1 MADASRPELGRYG
14 IWQSQHDLSP
24 EIAQEIE
31 QAGFG
36 TVWIGSSPPGD
47 LRLAEQLIA
56 ATDRLTVATGIVNM
70 WATDAG
76 EVASSYQRIEERHP
90 GRFLLGVGIGHPEAT
105 QEYRDPY
112 RTIVDYL
119 DVLDAAGVPV
129 QHRALAALGPK
140 VLKLAA
146 ERSGVVHP
154 YLVTPEYTRDARSRI
169 GADAVLAPEQKVV
182 LETDPEKA
190 RVLGRGRVAT
200 PYLHLSNYIANLKRL
215 GWSDAD
221 VAPDGSDALVDALVV
236 HGDTEAVVRG
246 LTAHLDAGADH
257 VCAQIVVPKG
267 TDLVPAIRALGAALP
282 R

>member
-14 IWQSQHDLSP
+14 IWQSQFDLSP

-31 QAGFG
+31 RAGFG
-36 TVWIGSSPPGD
+36 TVWIGASPPGD
-47 LRLAEQLIA
+47 LQLIEQLIA
-56 ATDRLTVATGIVNM
+56 ATDHLTVATGIVNM

-76 EVASSYQRIEERHP
+76 EVAKSCQRIEERHP

-112 RTIVDYL
+112 RTIVEYL
-119 DVLDAAGVPV
+119 DVLDAGGVPV

-146 ERSGVVHP
+146 ERTGVVHP
-154 YLVTPEYTRDARSRI
+154 YLVTPEYTREARARL
-169 GADAVLAPEQKVV
+169 GADAVLAPEHKVV
-182 LETDPEKA
+182 LETDPAKA
-190 RVLGRGRVAT
+190 RALGRSRVAM

-221 VAPDGSDALVDALVV
+221 VAPDGSDALIDALVA
-236 HGDTEAVVRG
+236 HGDVDTVVRG

-257 VCAQIVVPKG
+257 VSAQIVVPDG
-267 TDLVPAIRALGAALP
+267 GDLVPVIRALGAALP

>member
-14 IWQSQHDLSP
+14 IWQSQFDLSP

-31 QAGFG
+31 RAGFG
-36 TVWIGSSPPGD
+36 TVWIGASPPGD
-47 LRLAEQLIA
+47 LQLIEQLIA
-56 ATDRLTVATGIVNM
+56 ATDHLTVATGIVNM

-76 EVASSYQRIEERHP
+76 EVAKSYQRIEERHP

-112 RTIVDYL
+112 RTIVEYL

-146 ERSGVVHP
+146 ERTGVVHP
-154 YLVTPEYTRDARSRI
+154 YLVTPEYTRDARARL
-169 GADAVLAPEQKVV
+169 GADAVLAPEHKVV
-182 LETDPEKA
+182 LETDPDKA
-190 RVLGRGRVAT
+190 RALGRGRVAM

-215 GWSDAD
+215 GWSDSD
-221 VAPDGSDALVDALVV
+221 VAPDGSDALIDALVA
-236 HGDTEAVVRG
+236 HGDVDTVVRG

-257 VCAQIVVPKG
+257 VSAQIVVPEG
-267 TDLVPAIRALGAALP
+267 ADLVPGIRALGAALP
-282 R
+282 K